1 MKDDRFFLL
10 HIRDA
15 IQNIRAYTASGRE
28 AFLGDKRTQDA
39 VIRNLEIIGEATKRL
54 SSAAT
59 NQRPEIPWKRVAGL
73 RDVLI
78 HNYFGVNLDAVW
90 EVVNTRLTE
99 LAIAVQSLL
108 AEDKPS
114 NTE

>member
-15 IQNIRAYTASGRE
+15 VESIPAYTASGRS
-28 AFLGDKRTQDA
+28 AFFADKRTQDA

-54 SSAAT
+54 TVAT
-59 NQRPEIPWKRVAGL
+59 TSRRPEIPRKRVSGL

-90 EVVNTRLTE
+90 EVVESRLEE
-99 LAIAVQSLL
+99 LAQAVEALL
-108 AEDKPS
+108 RE
-114 NTE
+114 E

>member
-1 MKDDRFFLL
+1 VKDDRFFLL

-15 IQNIRAYTASGRE
+15 VDSIRAYTTSGRA
-28 AFLGDKRTQDA
+28 AFFADKRTQDA

-54 SSAAT
+54 TAAT
-59 NQRPEIPWKRVAGL
+59 TSQRPEIPWKRVSGL

-90 EVVNTRLTE
+90 EVVESRLAE
-99 LAIAVQSLL
+99 LAQAVEALL
-108 AEDKPS
+108 SED
-114 NTE
+114 